1 MVKEF
6 AGPRTTWEC
15 CRALRNWGYW
25 ITFDYLSSV
34 SGGGYIHEWFAAWIK
49 REEQEQEQLAADATP
64 PTTYSPP
71 MGFGEVQ
78 KRLVPLPSDQDSPAH
93 PEPIRWLRRYSN
105 YLTPQK
111 GLFIADTWV
120 AIAIW
125 FRNTFLNQLILLS
138 FLFFLLLIPNLVAKP
153 ITKLSA
159 DWSILAATLYLFAVA
174 WTAITLR
181 HEYVRISPLD
191 NYTGADEKPEE
202 PERFGGEKTVQILV
216 VTPLL
221 LASVLH
227 LSFVLRLPDHGP
239 MSMAYL
245 LELPFVFGL
254 LWALVFAVA
263 FAGASTE
270 TYRALH
276 GLLKKPEEPG
286 KQPEKLKEKLKIL
299 VSRFYRGVRIA
310 VNGVGALVIG
320 NAMVSAF
327 AGTLLFIGV
336 RWALG
341 WMATGLGCSEPWRL
355 QTVFGPP
362 LLFSVPLF
370 TLVIGADT
378 FTLTMLGTNA
388 LYAGQYDEAWDWHSR
403 ALSID
408 RARLWANL
416 LSPAAPLYAG
426 QLEKAADA
434 IRSAAQVLPKDPL
447 LSSYEALLWAK
458 RGERRKAE
466 QLIQKATHGGGSLL
480 HTHHMMHT
488 VAAAYGELGKPQ
500 PALAWLR
507 KASTNG
513 LPLYPVYRDDP
524 HFECMRN
531 QPQFLRFM
539 ANLKKE
545 WTSYQRFWKSG
556 SRAVVGCHKT
566 GF

>member
-1 MVKEF
+1 MSLTKTLPVDTSMSWRLPRKVLRQEPYPPDLPGVSEIKRLKSDAKGLADFLLHKPHIQQRLADLVDYTPNRWLLTQEIAHIRARRKIHGRRPREF
-6 AGPRTTWEC
+6 NGDPYEWARENELEGICFSGGGIRSATFNLGVLQGL
-15 CRALRNWGYW
+15 AKLGILNH
-25 ITFDYLSSV
+25 FDYLSSV

-111 GLFIADTWV
+111 CLFTADTWV

-159 DWSILAATLYLFAVA
+159 DWSILAAALYLFAVA

-320 NAMVSAF
+320 IGIRRHIVVHWGALGIGMDGNRLRLFGAVAPTDCVRPPAAFFCSAFHAGNRRGVSRPGFSRLVARMAGPSAGLGLPFRHWMGSVFRHRPVGTISGGVECDRVCTVDQDRQMDCRNFLDPHYGGVSA
-327 AGTLLFIGV
+327 
-336 RWALG
+336 
-341 WMATGLGCSEPWRL
+341 
-355 QTVFGPP
+355 
-362 LLFSVPLF
+362 
-370 TLVIGADT
+370 
-378 FTLTMLGTNA
+378 
-388 LYAGQYDEAWDWHSR
+388 
-403 ALSID
+403 
-408 RARLWANL
+408 
-416 LSPAAPLYAG
+416 
-426 QLEKAADA
+426 
-434 IRSAAQVLPKDPL
+434 
-447 LSSYEALLWAK
+447 
-458 RGERRKAE
+458 RR
-466 QLIQKATHGGGSLL
+466 QQ
-480 HTHHMMHT
+480 
-488 VAAAYGELGKPQ
+488 Q
-500 PALAWLR
+500 
-507 KASTNG
+507 
-513 LPLYPVYRDDP
+513 
-524 HFECMRN
+524 
-531 QPQFLRFM
+531 
-539 ANLKKE
+539 
-545 WTSYQRFWKSG
+545 
-556 SRAVVGCHKT
+556 
-566 GF
+566 

>member
-1 MVKEF
+1 MVEPDKDAPGRYLDELASAAVKYFGKKPIPPDLPGVSEIKRLKSDAKGLADFLLHKPHIQERLADLVDYTPNQCLLTQEIAHIRARRKIHGRRSREF
-6 AGPRTTWEC
+6 NGDPYEWARENELEGICFSGGGIRSATFNLGVLQGL
-15 CRALRNWGYW
+15 AKLG
-25 ITFDYLSSV
+25 ILDHFDYLSSV

-111 GLFIADTWV
+111 CLFTADTWV

-263 FAGASTE
+263 FAGAYTE
-270 TYRALH
+270 TYRAL
-276 GLLKKPEEPG
+276 
-286 KQPEKLKEKLKIL
+286 
-299 VSRFYRGVRIA
+299 S
-310 VNGVGALVIG
+310 
-320 NAMVSAF
+320 
-327 AGTLLFIGV
+327 
-336 RWALG
+336 
-341 WMATGLGCSEPWRL
+341 
-355 QTVFGPP
+355 
-362 LLFSVPLF
+362 
-370 TLVIGADT
+370 
-378 FTLTMLGTNA
+378 
-388 LYAGQYDEAWDWHSR
+388 
-403 ALSID
+403 
-408 RARLWANL
+408 
-416 LSPAAPLYAG
+416 
-426 QLEKAADA
+426 
-434 IRSAAQVLPKDPL
+434 
-447 LSSYEALLWAK
+447 
-458 RGERRKAE
+458 
-466 QLIQKATHGGGSLL
+466 
-480 HTHHMMHT
+480 
-488 VAAAYGELGKPQ
+488 
-500 PALAWLR
+500 
-507 KASTNG
+507 
-513 LPLYPVYRDDP
+513 
-524 HFECMRN
+524 
-531 QPQFLRFM
+531 
-539 ANLKKE
+539 
-545 WTSYQRFWKSG
+545 
-556 SRAVVGCHKT
+556 
-566 GF
+566 